1 MYLFELKFS
10 PDICPGT
17 GLLGHMVTMSVF
29 KGTFILFSLVAAPI
43 YIPINSV
50 GEFPF
55 LHTLSSI
62 YCV

>member
-10 PDICPGT
+10 PDICPGM
-17 GLLGHMVTMSVF
+17 GLLGHMVTMLVF

-50 GEFPF
+50 GEFPL
-55 LHTLSSI
+55 LHNLSSI